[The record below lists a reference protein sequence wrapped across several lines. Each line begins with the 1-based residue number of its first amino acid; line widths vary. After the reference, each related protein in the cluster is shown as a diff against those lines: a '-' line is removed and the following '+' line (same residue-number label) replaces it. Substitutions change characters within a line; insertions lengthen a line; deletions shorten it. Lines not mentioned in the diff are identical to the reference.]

1 MFVHKST
8 LFELTHEAKET
19 VVAHA
24 AGDRAR

>member
-19 VVAHA
+19 VVAHV